1 MAIVENI
8 HSRILRRALIDL
20 WYLTSR
26 CNSCRQK
33 NTLAT
38 FRNWKHRGLSFRLR
52 IVVFSLQEHRPPRK
66 QTKSRQIIRLRLTY
80 FQRQCTN
87 VRTSMRRQTTDCC
100 FPSHI
105 YSNLTYA
112 TALATPLSVGRMTT
126 DATECFSITVFRA
139 EKIYLSRSPTNIWHP
154 VFM

>member
-1 MAIVENI
+1 M
-8 HSRILRRALIDL
+8 LGCD
-20 WYLTSR
+20 
-26 CNSCRQK
+26 SCRQK

-38 FRNWKHRGLSFRLR
+38 FRNRKHRGLSFRLR
-52 IVVFSLQEHRPPRK
+52 IVVFSLQEHRPSRK

-80 FQRQCTN
+80 FQQQRTN
-87 VRTSMRRQTTDCC
+87 VRASMRRQTTDCC

-126 DATECFSITVFRA
+126 DATECFSIYRVSGR
-139 EKIYLSRSPTNIWHP
+139 KDLSFSQFHESGILYSCNGALNAFPLLEYYH
-154 VFM
+154 VSKL